1 MLKAESEEES
11 WKKSQCLITF
21 VFCTENDNSEQTLE
35 SYKSKSNE
43 ESPGHEKN
51 EQGKKFQ
58 PIQIEFLSEHWYQPL
73 QKQIAV
79 HLFLYRDIC
88 KLDILN
94 LNIVKPR
101 LSSPEVYHL
110 IA

>member
-11 WKKSQCLITF
+11 WKKSQYLITF

-51 EQGKKFQ
+51 EQGKKLQ
-58 PIQIEFLSEHWYQPL
+58 PI
-73 QKQIAV
+73 
-79 HLFLYRDIC
+79 
-88 KLDILN
+88 
-94 LNIVKPR
+94 
-101 LSSPEVYHL
+101 
-110 IA
+110 